1 MRERP
6 KDPVH
11 RDRLR
16 GRAQPFQASVVGVF
30 LLPRALAL
38 GFFPTV
44 AIHASPK
51 AYLWHPPGQVA
62 AAHAMAQERRNQS
75 GFSSLPPQS
84 SNTRSAFKPVIDG
97 SVLKNDIK
105 QKLAKER
112 REERRRQQDATKEI
126 QLLEK
131 ERKSKIQYE
140 KQMEEKQ
147 RKLREQ
153 KQKDEQRR
161 ISAEEKR
168 KQKLQEEREKFKAVV
183 SRTLERSNR
192 IEQRQKRWSWEGST
206 TVNSESKTVKKRSI
220 STEKLE
226 QDTSG
231 SHKQMTLSSPGLQNS
246 VAKIQQLYT
255 DLWENDLIMRLIA
268 PTKASLARSKSAAS
282 LSIPGKDTP
291 DIHSPVVQSTN
302 MPLLSH
308 SNDELKNTM
317 VLCKSTVAVPLQE
330 KVEIP
335 LKVSLEALPEVS
347 VEAALKGSMDAAP
360 EVSVE
365 AAPEASVEVHP
376 EVRVEAPFKV
386 SMEAAPA
393 VIMGAFPE
401 MSVEPLLENLETSPE
416 GSEDM
421 SLMSVDPSPEVSMDS
436 SSEVSLDSYPEV
448 SMETTSEARM
458 EVFHKVNMEMIPE
471 ESLETVLEEN
481 IEVPPKASVGASPE
495 SKSCPEVNV
504 RDTPQ
509 KSNLVNKKRT
519 STHSPLSKWPSS
531 ANVWDSPSPISAKQ
545 IQKNCPPSVSPV
557 VSKQSAQSS
566 VSCKIIPAQ
575 HTLHTQSVLGTIR
588 RRKKTASKKTTKSA
602 EAVNQKHMTYEVE
615 SGNKSTQG
623 IMNAEEATKILAA
636 KRRLAREH
644 KEKEKLQKEKE
655 QRKEKKVTKKAFEG
669 QEKSSKFDHG
679 QQQKEIKKKEGLQD
693 QENQRVLLQKGDAK
707 IKAKEEADK
716 RKKEQEKIMLQNLQE
731 RLERKK
737 RIEEI
742 MKRTRKTDSDTSKD
756 AQTSSSDTYEEHE
769 ADDEDEPESDDADSS
784 DDLHP
789 SACTNG
795 MNSSRKLKKSF
806 RNVKSTPRLLSLE
819 VNSDKVYT
827 KTRASLKSDM
837 KNVRQ
842 KVKDPL
848 AQAKGI
854 RLSIK
859 RMTNQVTK
867 TEKIV
872 ETSNT
877 MVPSESLHSVSQECV
892 CDQILDSTRKI
903 DPLISSNLP
912 DSQKHH
918 LKDSTTFHQSPQT
931 KIEKSDSA

>member
-1 MRERP
+1 MAERAATGGGTSLRGMRERM
-6 KDPVH
+6 
-11 RDRLR
+11 
-16 GRAQPFQASVVGVF
+16 
-30 LLPRALAL
+30 
-38 GFFPTV
+38 
-44 AIHASPK
+44 
-51 AYLWHPPGQVA
+51 VA

-246 VAKIQQLYT
+246 VAK
-255 DLWENDLIMRLIA
+255 
-268 PTKASLARSKSAAS
+268 S
-282 LSIPGKDTP
+282 
-291 DIHSPVVQSTN
+291 IHSPVVQSTN

-335 LKVSLEALPEVS
+335 LKVSLEAPPEVS

-401 MSVEPLLENLETSPE
+401 MSGEPLLESLETSPE

-448 SMETTSEARM
+448 SMKTTSEARM

-481 IEVPPKASVGASPE
+481 MEVPPKASVGASPE

-531 ANVWDSPSPISAKQ
+531 TNVWDSPSPISANRQ

-566 VSCKIIPAQ
+566 VSCKIITAQ

-588 RRKKTASKKTTKSA
+588 RRKKKASKKTTKSA
-602 EAVNQKHMTYEVE
+602 EAVNQKHMTYDVD

-644 KEKEKLQKEKE
+644 KEKEEKLQKGKE
-655 QRKEKKVTKKAFEG
+655 QRKEKKGTKKAFEG
-669 QEKSSKFDHG
+669 QEKFSKFDHG

-737 RIEEI
+737 RIAEI

-789 SACTNG
+789 SAFTNG

-877 MVPSESLHSVSQECV
+877 MVPSEDLHSVSQECV

-918 LKDSTTFHQSPQT
+918 LKGSKTFHQSPQT

>member
-1 MRERP
+1 KMAERAATGGGTSLRGMRERM
-6 KDPVH
+6 
-11 RDRLR
+11 
-16 GRAQPFQASVVGVF
+16 
-30 LLPRALAL
+30 
-38 GFFPTV
+38 
-44 AIHASPK
+44 
-51 AYLWHPPGQVA
+51 VA
-62 AAHAMAQERRNQS
+62 AANAIAQERRNQS

-84 SNTRSAFKPVIDG
+84 SNTRSVCKPVLDG

-112 REERRRQQDATKEI
+112 REEKRRQQDATKEI

-161 ISAEEKR
+161 LSVEEKR

-192 IEQRQKRWSWEGST
+192 IEQRQKRWSWEGSM
-206 TVNSESKTVKKRSI
+206 TVNSESKTVKKRSV

-231 SHKQMTLSSPGLQNS
+231 SHKQVTLSSPGVQNS
-246 VAKIQQLYT
+246 VAKKHFDQ
-255 DLWENDLIMRLIA
+255 
-268 PTKASLARSKSAAS
+268 KSS
-282 LSIPGKDTP
+282 LSLNKKYSKLHYPTEAEQVERKSETT
-291 DIHSPVVQSTN
+291 DIHSPVVRSTN

-308 SNDELKNTM
+308 SSDELKNTM
-317 VLCKSTVAVPLQE
+317 VLCKSTVAVPFQE
-330 KVEIP
+330 KVETF
-335 LKVSLEALPEVS
+335 LRVSLETPAEVS
-347 VEAALKGSMDAAP
+347 VEAAPKRSMEAAP

-365 AAPEASVEVHP
+365 VASEASGEVHP
-376 EVRVEAPFKV
+376 EVSVEAPFKV
-386 SMEAAPA
+386 SMEAAPG
-393 VIMGAFPE
+393 VSMGAFPKMNE
-401 MSVEPLLENLETSPE
+401 KPLLER
-416 GSEDM
+416 
-421 SLMSVDPSPEVSMDS
+421 SVDPSPEVSMDS
-436 SSEVSLDSYPEV
+436 SSEVSLDSSPEV
-448 SMETTSEARM
+448 SLETSEARM
-458 EVFHKVNMEMIPE
+458 EMFYKVNMEMIPE
-471 ESLETVLEEN
+471 ESLETVLEESM
-481 IEVPPKASVGASPE
+481 EVPPKANVEASPE
-495 SKSCPEVNV
+495 SKSCPEMNV

-519 STHSPLSKWPSS
+519 STHTPLSKWPSS
-531 ANVWDSPSPISAKQ
+531 ASVWGSPSPINVNRQ

-557 VSKQSAQSS
+557 VSKQSEQSS
-566 VSCKIIPAQ
+566 VPCKIIPVKHTQ
-575 HTLHTQSVLGTIR
+575 HTQKVLGTIR
-588 RRKKTASKKTTKSA
+588 RKKKRSSKKTTKSS
-602 EAVNQKHMTYEVE
+602 EAMNQKHMTYDVE

-623 IMNAEEATKILAA
+623 IMNAEEATKILSA

-644 KEKEKLQKEKE
+644 KEKEEKLQKQME
-655 QRKEKKVTKKAFEG
+655 QSICVIRKEKDVTKKVFEG
-669 QEKSSKFDHG
+669 QERFSKFDHG
-679 QQQKEIKKKEGLQD
+679 QQQKAVKKKKGRQPRES
-693 QENQRVLLQKGDAK
+693 QRVLLQKGDAE

-716 RKKEQEKIMLQNLQE
+716 FKKEQEKIMLQNLQE
-731 RLERKK
+731 RLERKE

-769 ADDEDEPESDDADSS
+769 ADDEDEPESDDLHSS

-789 SACTNG
+789 SAFTNG
-795 MNSSRKLKKSF
+795 MNSSIKLKKSS

-819 VNSDKVYT
+819 VSSDKVCT
-827 KTRASLKSDM
+827 KTRASLKNDI

-848 AQAKGI
+848 AQAKSI

-877 MVPSESLHSVSQECV
+877 MVPSPKTPSERFHNIPPKSPGKN
-892 CDQILDSTRKI
+892 RK
-903 DPLISSNLP
+903 
-912 DSQKHH
+912 
-918 LKDSTTFHQSPQT
+918 
-931 KIEKSDSA
+931 

>member
-1 MRERP
+1 MAERAATGGGTSLRGMRERM
-6 KDPVH
+6 
-11 RDRLR
+11 
-16 GRAQPFQASVVGVF
+16 
-30 LLPRALAL
+30 
-38 GFFPTV
+38 
-44 AIHASPK
+44 
-51 AYLWHPPGQVA
+51 A
-62 AAHAMAQERRNQS
+62 AANAIAQERRNQS

-84 SNTRSAFKPVIDG
+84 SNTRSVCKPVLDG

-112 REERRRQQDATKEI
+112 REEKRRQQDATKEI

-161 ISAEEKR
+161 LSVEEKR

-192 IEQRQKRWSWEGST
+192 IEQRQKRWSWEGSM
-206 TVNSESKTVKKRSI
+206 TVNSESKTVKKRSV

-231 SHKQMTLSSPGLQNS
+231 SHKQVTLSSPGVQNS

-255 DLWENDLIMRLIA
+255 NLWENDLIMRLIA

-291 DIHSPVVQSTN
+291 ATDIHSPVVRSTN

-308 SNDELKNTM
+308 SSDELKNTM
-317 VLCKSTVAVPLQE
+317 VLCKSTVAVPFQE
-330 KVEIP
+330 KVETF
-335 LKVSLEALPEVS
+335 LRVSLETPAEVS
-347 VEAALKGSMDAAP
+347 VEAAPKRSMEAAP

-365 AAPEASVEVHP
+365 VASEASGEVHP
-376 EVRVEAPFKV
+376 EVSVEAPFKV
-386 SMEAAPA
+386 SMEAAPG
-393 VIMGAFPE
+393 VSMGAFPKMNE
-401 MSVEPLLENLETSPE
+401 KPLLERLETSPE

-436 SSEVSLDSYPEV
+436 SSEVSLDSSPEV
-448 SMETTSEARM
+448 SLETSEARM
-458 EVFHKVNMEMIPE
+458 EMFYKVNMEMIPE
-471 ESLETVLEEN
+471 ESLETVLEESM
-481 IEVPPKASVGASPE
+481 EVPPKANVEASPE
-495 SKSCPEVNV
+495 SKSCPEMNV

-519 STHSPLSKWPSS
+519 STHTPLSKWPSS
-531 ANVWDSPSPISAKQ
+531 ASVWGSPSPINVKQ

-557 VSKQSAQSS
+557 VSKQSEQSS
-566 VSCKIIPAQ
+566 VPCKIIPVKHTQ
-575 HTLHTQSVLGTIR
+575 HTQKVLGTIR
-588 RRKKTASKKTTKSA
+588 RKKKRSSKKTTKSS
-602 EAVNQKHMTYEVE
+602 EAMNQKHMTYDVE

-623 IMNAEEATKILAA
+623 IMNAEEATKILSA

-644 KEKEKLQKEKE
+644 KEKEEKLQKQME
-655 QRKEKKVTKKAFEG
+655 QRKEKDVTKKVFEG
-669 QEKSSKFDHG
+669 QERFSKFDHG
-679 QQQKEIKKKEGLQD
+679 QQQKAVKKKKGRQPRES
-693 QENQRVLLQKGDAK
+693 QRVLLQKGDAE

-716 RKKEQEKIMLQNLQE
+716 FKKEQEKIMLQNLQE

-769 ADDEDEPESDDADSS
+769 ADDEDEPESDDLHSS

-789 SACTNG
+789 SAFTNG
-795 MNSSRKLKKSF
+795 MNSSIKLKKSS

-819 VNSDKVYT
+819 VSSDKVCT
-827 KTRASLKSDM
+827 KTRASLKNDI

-848 AQAKGI
+848 AQAKSI

-877 MVPSESLHSVSQECV
+877 MVPSESLHSVSQECL

-918 LKDSTTFHQSPQT
+918 LKGSTTFHQSPQA

>member
-1 MRERP
+1 MAERAATGGGTSLRGMRERM
-6 KDPVH
+6 
-11 RDRLR
+11 
-16 GRAQPFQASVVGVF
+16 
-30 LLPRALAL
+30 
-38 GFFPTV
+38 
-44 AIHASPK
+44 
-51 AYLWHPPGQVA
+51 VA

-291 DIHSPVVQSTN
+291 GIHSPVVQSTN

-335 LKVSLEALPEVS
+335 LKVSLEAPPEVS

-401 MSVEPLLENLETSPE
+401 MSGEPLLESLETSPE

-448 SMETTSEARM
+448 SMKTTSEARM

-481 IEVPPKASVGASPE
+481 MEVPPKASVGASPE

-531 ANVWDSPSPISAKQ
+531 TNVWDSPSPISANRQ

-566 VSCKIIPAQ
+566 VSCKIITAQ

-588 RRKKTASKKTTKSA
+588 RRKKKASKKTTKSA
-602 EAVNQKHMTYEVE
+602 EAVNQKHMTYDVD

-644 KEKEKLQKEKE
+644 KEKEEKLQKGKE
-655 QRKEKKVTKKAFEG
+655 QRKEKKGTKKAFEG
-669 QEKSSKFDHG
+669 QEKFSKFDHG

-737 RIEEI
+737 RIAEI

-789 SACTNG
+789 SAFTNG

-877 MVPSESLHSVSQECV
+877 MVPSEDLHSVSQECV

-918 LKDSTTFHQSPQT
+918 LKGSKTFHQSPQT

>member
-1 MRERP
+1 MAERTASGCGTSLRGMRERM
-6 KDPVH
+6 
-11 RDRLR
+11 
-16 GRAQPFQASVVGVF
+16 
-30 LLPRALAL
+30 
-38 GFFPTV
+38 
-44 AIHASPK
+44 
-51 AYLWHPPGQVA
+51 VA
-62 AAHAMAQERRNQS
+62 AAHAIAQERRNQS

-84 SNTRSAFKPVIDG
+84 SNTKSAFKPVIDG

-112 REERRRQQDATKEI
+112 REERRRQEDATKEI

-161 ISAEEKR
+161 ISVEEKR
-168 KQKLQEEREKFKAVV
+168 KQKLEEEREKFKAVV

-231 SHKQMTLSSPGLQNS
+231 SHQQMTPPSPGLQNS
-246 VAKIQQLYT
+246 I
-255 DLWENDLIMRLIA
+255 
-268 PTKASLARSKSAAS
+268 SK
-282 LSIPGKDTP
+282 G
-291 DIHSPVVQSTN
+291 IHSPVVQSID

-308 SNDELKNTM
+308 SSDELKNTM

-330 KVEIP
+330 KVETP
-335 LKVSLEALPEVS
+335 LKVSLEAPPELS
-347 VEAALKGSMDAAP
+347 VEAPLK
-360 EVSVE
+360 VSTE
-365 AAPEASVEVHP
+365 AAPE
-376 EVRVEAPFKV
+376 
-386 SMEAAPA
+386 

-401 MSVEPLLENLETSPE
+401 MSVEPLLESLEASPE

-436 SSEVSLDSYPEV
+436 SSEASLDSYPEV

-458 EVFHKVNMEMIPE
+458 DVFHKGNMEMIPE

-481 IEVPPKASVGASPE
+481 MEVPPKASVESSPE
-495 SKSCPEVNV
+495 SKSCPEVNL

-531 ANVWDSPSPISAKQ
+531 TNVWDSPSPISANRQ
-545 IQKNCPPSVSPV
+545 IQKNCPPSISPFL
-557 VSKQSAQSS
+557 SKQSAQSS
-566 VSCKIIPAQ
+566 VSSKIIPAQ
-575 HTLHTQSVLGTIR
+575 HTPRTQNIVGNI
-588 RRKKTASKKTTKSA
+588 RRKKKKASKKTTKSS
-602 EAVNQKHMTYEVE
+602 EAVTQKHMTYDVE

-623 IMNAEEATKILAA
+623 IMNAEEATKILTA

-644 KEKEKLQKEKE
+644 KEKEEKLQKEMD

-669 QEKSSKFDHG
+669 QERFSKFDHG

-693 QENQRVLLQKGDAK
+693 QENQRELLQKGDAK

-742 MKRTRKTDSDTSKD
+742 MKRTRKTNLDTSKD
-756 AQTSSSDTYEEHE
+756 LQISSSDTYEDHE
-769 ADDEDEPESDDADSS
+769 ADDEDEPESDDANSP

-789 SACTNG
+789 LAFTNG

-806 RNVKSTPRLLSLE
+806 RNVKSAPRLLSLE

-827 KTRASLKSDM
+827 KTRSSLKSDI

-854 RLSIK
+854 RLVTWLSIQ

-872 ETSNT
+872 ETSNPMPKT
-877 MVPSESLHSVSQECV
+877 PSERFHN
-892 CDQILDSTRKI
+892 ILPKSPDKNRKI
-903 DPLISSNLP
+903 
-912 DSQKHH
+912 
-918 LKDSTTFHQSPQT
+918 
-931 KIEKSDSA
+931 

>member
-1 MRERP
+1 M
-6 KDPVH
+6 
-11 RDRLR
+11 
-16 GRAQPFQASVVGVF
+16 GRKGHGQLFVILISNPFY
-30 LLPRALAL
+30 L
-38 GFFPTV
+38 
-44 AIHASPK
+44 SPCI
-51 AYLWHPPGQVA
+51 LVVA
-62 AAHAMAQERRNQS
+62 ANAIAQERRNQS

-84 SNTRSAFKPVIDG
+84 SNTRSVCKPVLDG

-112 REERRRQQDATKEI
+112 REEKRRQQDATKET

-161 ISAEEKR
+161 LSAEEKR

-206 TVNSESKTVKKRSI
+206 TVNSESKTVKKRSV

-226 QDTSG
+226 EDTSG
-231 SHKQMTLSSPGLQNS
+231 SHKQMTLSSPGVQNS
-246 VAKIQQLYT
+246 IAKIQQLYT
-255 DLWENDLIMRLIA
+255 NLWENDLIMRLIA

-291 DIHSPVVQSTN
+291 DIHSPVVRSTN

-308 SNDELKNTM
+308 SNDELKNTT
-317 VLCKSTVAVPLQE
+317 VLCKSTVAVPFQE
-330 KVEIP
+330 KVETF
-335 LKVSLEALPEVS
+335 LRVNLETP
-347 VEAALKGSMDAAP
+347 P

-365 AAPEASVEVHP
+365 AAPKRSTEAAPEVSVEVAP
-376 EVRVEAPFKV
+376 EVSVEAPFKV

-393 VIMGAFPE
+393 VSMGAFPKMNE
-401 MSVEPLLENLETSPE
+401 KPLLESLETSPE

-436 SSEVSLDSYPEV
+436 SSEVSLDSSPEV
-448 SMETTSEARM
+448 SLETSEARM
-458 EVFHKVNMEMIPE
+458 EMFHKVNMEMIPE
-471 ESLETVLEEN
+471 ESLETVLEESMD
-481 IEVPPKASVGASPE
+481 VPPKANVEASPE
-495 SKSCPEVNV
+495 SKSCPEMNV

-509 KSNLVNKKRT
+509 KSNFVNKKRT
-519 STHSPLSKWPSS
+519 STHTPLSKWPSS
-531 ANVWDSPSPISAKQ
+531 ASVWGSPSPISVKQ

-557 VSKQSAQSS
+557 VPKQSEQSS
-566 VSCKIIPAQ
+566 VPCKIIPVKHTQ
-575 HTLHTQSVLGTIR
+575 HTQKVLGTIR
-588 RRKKTASKKTTKSA
+588 RKKKRASKKTTKKSS
-602 EAVNQKHMTYEVE
+602 EAMNQKQMTHDE

-623 IMNAEEATKILAA
+623 IMNAEEATKILSA

-644 KEKEKLQKEKE
+644 KEKEEKLQKQME
-655 QRKEKKVTKKAFEG
+655 QRKEKDVTKKTFDG
-669 QEKSSKFDHG
+669 QERFSKFDHG
-679 QQQKEIKKKEGLQD
+679 QQQKARKKKKGRQHRD
-693 QENQRVLLQKGDAK
+693 SQRVLLQKEDAE
-707 IKAKEEADK
+707 IKAKEEEADK
-716 RKKEQEKIMLQNLQE
+716 FKKEQEKIMLQNLQE

-737 RIEEI
+737 SIEEI

-756 AQTSSSDTYEEHE
+756 TQTSSSDTYEEHE
-769 ADDEDEPESDDADSS
+769 ADDEDEPESDDSHS

-789 SACTNG
+789 SAFTNG
-795 MNSSRKLKKSF
+795 MNSSIKLKKRS
-806 RNVKSTPRLLSLE
+806 RNVKRTPRLPPLE
-819 VNSDKVYT
+819 VSSDEACT
-827 KTRASLKSDM
+827 KTRASFKNDI

-859 RMTNQVTK
+859 RMTDQVTK

-877 MVPSESLHSVSQECV
+877 MVPSESLHSVSQECL
-892 CDQILDSTRKI
+892 CEQILDSTRKI

-912 DSQKHH
+912 GSQKHH
-918 LKDSTTFHQSPQT
+918 LKGSTTFHQSPQA

>member
-1 MRERP
+1 MAERTASGCGTSLRGMRERM
-6 KDPVH
+6 
-11 RDRLR
+11 
-16 GRAQPFQASVVGVF
+16 
-30 LLPRALAL
+30 
-38 GFFPTV
+38 
-44 AIHASPK
+44 
-51 AYLWHPPGQVA
+51 VA
-62 AAHAMAQERRNQS
+62 AAHAIAQERRNQS

-84 SNTRSAFKPVIDG
+84 SNTKSAFKPVIDG

-112 REERRRQQDATKEI
+112 REERRRQEDATKEI

-161 ISAEEKR
+161 ISVEEKR
-168 KQKLQEEREKFKAVV
+168 KQKLEEEREKFKAVV

-231 SHKQMTLSSPGLQNS
+231 SHQQMTPPSPGLQNS
-246 VAKIQQLYT
+246 ISKVQQLYT

-282 LSIPGKDTP
+282 LSIPGKETP
-291 DIHSPVVQSTN
+291 GIHSPVVQSID

-308 SNDELKNTM
+308 SSDELKNTM

-330 KVEIP
+330 KVETP
-335 LKVSLEALPEVS
+335 LKVSLEAPPELS
-347 VEAALKGSMDAAP
+347 VEAPLK
-360 EVSVE
+360 VSTE
-365 AAPEASVEVHP
+365 AAPE
-376 EVRVEAPFKV
+376 
-386 SMEAAPA
+386 

-401 MSVEPLLENLETSPE
+401 MSVEPLLESLEASPE

-436 SSEVSLDSYPEV
+436 SSEASLDSYPEV

-458 EVFHKVNMEMIPE
+458 DVFHKGNMEMIPE

-481 IEVPPKASVGASPE
+481 MEVPPKASVESSPE
-495 SKSCPEVNV
+495 SKSCPEVNL

-531 ANVWDSPSPISAKQ
+531 TNVWDSPSPISAKQ
-545 IQKNCPPSVSPV
+545 IQKNCPPSISPFL
-557 VSKQSAQSS
+557 SKQSAQSS
-566 VSCKIIPAQ
+566 VSSKIIPAQ
-575 HTLHTQSVLGTIR
+575 HTPRTQNIVGNI
-588 RRKKTASKKTTKSA
+588 RRKKKKASKKTTKSS
-602 EAVNQKHMTYEVE
+602 EAVTQKHMTYDVE

-623 IMNAEEATKILAA
+623 IMNAEEATKILTA

-644 KEKEKLQKEKE
+644 KEKEEKLQKEMD

-669 QEKSSKFDHG
+669 QERFSKFDHG

-693 QENQRVLLQKGDAK
+693 QENQRELLQKGDAK

-742 MKRTRKTDSDTSKD
+742 MKRTRKTNLDTSKD
-756 AQTSSSDTYEEHE
+756 LQISSSDTYEDHE
-769 ADDEDEPESDDADSS
+769 ADDEDEPESDDANSP

-789 SACTNG
+789 LAFTNG

-806 RNVKSTPRLLSLE
+806 RNVKSAPRLLSLE

-827 KTRASLKSDM
+827 KTRSSLKSDI

-854 RLSIK
+854 RLSIQ

-872 ETSNT
+872 ETSNP
-877 MVPSESLHSVSQECV
+877 MVSSESLHPVSQECA
-892 CDQILDSTRKI
+892 CDQILDSTHKI

-918 LKDSTTFHQSPQT
+918 LKGFTTFYRSPQT

>member
-1 MRERP
+1 MAERAATGGGTSLRGMRERM
-6 KDPVH
+6 
-11 RDRLR
+11 
-16 GRAQPFQASVVGVF
+16 
-30 LLPRALAL
+30 
-38 GFFPTV
+38 
-44 AIHASPK
+44 
-51 AYLWHPPGQVA
+51 VA
-62 AAHAMAQERRNQS
+62 AANAIAQERRNQS

-84 SNTRSAFKPVIDG
+84 SNTRSVCKPVLDG

-112 REERRRQQDATKEI
+112 REEKRRQQDATKEI

-161 ISAEEKR
+161 LSVEEKR

-192 IEQRQKRWSWEGST
+192 IEQRQKRWSWEGSM
-206 TVNSESKTVKKRSI
+206 TVNSESKTVKKRSV

-231 SHKQMTLSSPGLQNS
+231 SHKQVTLSSPGVQNS
-246 VAKIQQLYT
+246 VAKT
-255 DLWENDLIMRLIA
+255 
-268 PTKASLARSKSAAS
+268 T
-282 LSIPGKDTP
+282 
-291 DIHSPVVQSTN
+291 DIHSPVVRSTN

-308 SNDELKNTM
+308 SSDELKNTM
-317 VLCKSTVAVPLQE
+317 VLCKSTVAVPFQE
-330 KVEIP
+330 KVETF
-335 LKVSLEALPEVS
+335 LRVSLETPAEVS
-347 VEAALKGSMDAAP
+347 VEAAPKRSMEAAP

-365 AAPEASVEVHP
+365 VASEASGEVHP
-376 EVRVEAPFKV
+376 EVSVEAPFKV
-386 SMEAAPA
+386 SMEAAPG
-393 VIMGAFPE
+393 VSMGAFPKMNE
-401 MSVEPLLENLETSPE
+401 KPLLERLETSPE

-436 SSEVSLDSYPEV
+436 SSEVSLDSSPEV
-448 SMETTSEARM
+448 SLETSEARM
-458 EVFHKVNMEMIPE
+458 EMFYKVNMEMIPE
-471 ESLETVLEEN
+471 ESLETVLEESM
-481 IEVPPKASVGASPE
+481 EVPPKANVEASPE
-495 SKSCPEVNV
+495 SKSCPEMNV

-519 STHSPLSKWPSS
+519 STHTPLSKWPSS
-531 ANVWDSPSPISAKQ
+531 ASVWGSPSPINVKQ

-557 VSKQSAQSS
+557 VSKQSEQSS
-566 VSCKIIPAQ
+566 VPCKIIPVKHTQ
-575 HTLHTQSVLGTIR
+575 HTQKVLGTIR
-588 RRKKTASKKTTKSA
+588 RKKKRSSKKTTKSS
-602 EAVNQKHMTYEVE
+602 EAMNQKHMTYDVE

-623 IMNAEEATKILAA
+623 IMNAEEATKILSA

-644 KEKEKLQKEKE
+644 KEKEEKLQKQME
-655 QRKEKKVTKKAFEG
+655 QRKEKDVTKKVFEG
-669 QEKSSKFDHG
+669 QERFSKFDHG
-679 QQQKEIKKKEGLQD
+679 QQQKAVKKKKGRQPRES
-693 QENQRVLLQKGDAK
+693 QRVLLQKGDAE

-716 RKKEQEKIMLQNLQE
+716 FKKEQEKIMLQNLQE

-769 ADDEDEPESDDADSS
+769 ADDEDEPESDDLHSS

-789 SACTNG
+789 SAFTNG
-795 MNSSRKLKKSF
+795 MNSSIKLKKSS

-819 VNSDKVYT
+819 VSSDKVCT
-827 KTRASLKSDM
+827 KTRASLKNDI

-848 AQAKGI
+848 AQAKSI

-877 MVPSESLHSVSQECV
+877 MVPSESLHSVSQECL

-918 LKDSTTFHQSPQT
+918 LKGSTTFHQSPQA